1 VLLGGLASAL
11 LQSNTMPSGH
21 QAPIRHSGVVHQT
34 SRGRLALWT
43 LEQGVFVFQIVGHG
57 DRSFVAPV
65 VAGFER
71 SLRLGPS
78 QMFVDVE
85 LMTSYDTE
93 LRTEVTAAL
102 APDRKRIG
110 CLHILVRSKIVAMG
124 VSVANL
130 ALGGLMTIHGSAP
143 PFRQALQ
150 AGLTKARTSSFSLD
164 ALEQARLRT
173 PG

>member
-1 VLLGGLASAL
+1 MS
-11 LQSNTMPSGH
+11 SGN
-21 QAPIRHSGVVHQT
+21 QAPLRHGGVAHEA

-43 LEQGVFVFQIVGHG
+43 LDQGILVFQIVGHG
-57 DRSFVAPV
+57 DKSFVAPI
-65 VAGFER
+65 VAGFDR
-71 SLRLGPS
+71 SLRHGLS

-93 LRTEVTAAL
+93 LRTEVTAAM
-102 APDRKRIG
+102 ARERKRIG

-143 PFRQALQ
+143 PFHHALQ
-150 AGLTKARTSSFSLD
+150 AGLAKAKISHFSPD
-164 ALEQARLRT
+164 ALAQGRLRK

>member
-1 VLLGGLASAL
+1 MSREEKQSSVRHRGLI
-11 LQSNTMPSGH
+11 QE
-21 QAPIRHSGVVHQT
+21 T

-43 LEQGVFVFQIVGHG
+43 LDQAFLVMQIVAHG
-57 DRSFVAPV
+57 DRSFVAPI

-71 SLRLGPS
+71 SLRHGTS
-78 QMFVDVE
+78 VQMFVDVE
-85 LMTSYDTE
+85 LMVSYDTA

-102 APDRKRIG
+102 ARERKRIG

-130 ALGGLMTIHGSAP
+130 ALGGIMTIHGTPAA
-143 PFRQALQ
+143 FQHALSS
-150 AGLTKARTSSFSLD
+150 GLTRAKVAGFSPDVL
-164 ALEQARLRT
+164 AQERLRK

>member
-1 VLLGGLASAL
+1 MSQHQAAFRHGGLT
-11 LQSNTMPSGH
+11 QE
-21 QAPIRHSGVVHQT
+21 T

-43 LEQGVFVFQIVGHG
+43 LDHGFLVFQIVDHG
-57 DRSFVAPV
+57 DKSFIAPI

-71 SLRLGPS
+71 SLRQGS
-78 QMFVDVE
+78 TVQMFVDVE
-85 LMTSYDTE
+85 RMNSYDTE

-102 APDRKRIG
+102 ARERKRIG

-130 ALGGLMTIHGSAP
+130 ALGGIMTIHGEP
-143 PFRQALQ
+143 GPFQHALQ
-150 AGLTKARTSSFSLD
+150 TSLAKGRVSGFSI
-164 ALEQARLRT
+164 EQLAHDRPRR

>member
-1 VLLGGLASAL
+1 
-11 LQSNTMPSGH
+11 MRPSGNP
-21 QAPIRHSGVVHQT
+21 APIRHGGLAHET

-43 LEQGVFVFQIVGHG
+43 LDQGVFVFQIVEHG
-57 DRSFVAPV
+57 DKSFVAPV
-65 VAGFER
+65 VAAFER
-71 SLRLGPS
+71 SLRHGAS

-93 LRTEVTAAL
+93 LRTEVTAAM
-102 APDRKRIG
+102 ARERKRIG

-143 PFRQALQ
+143 PFQHALQ
-150 AGLTKARTSSFSLD
+150 AGLVKAKVSAFSLD
-164 ALEQARLRT
+164 ALAQARLRK

>member
-1 VLLGGLASAL
+1 MS
-11 LQSNTMPSGH
+11 SGN
-21 QAPIRHSGVVHQT
+21 QAPIRHGGIAHDT

-43 LEQGVFVFQIVGHG
+43 LDQGVFVPQIVAHG
-57 DRSFVAPV
+57 DKAFVAPV

-71 SLRLGPS
+71 SLRHGAS

-85 LMTSYDTE
+85 LMTSYDTD

-102 APDRKRIG
+102 ARERKRIG

-130 ALGGLMTIHGSAP
+130 ALGGIMTIHGSAH
-143 PFRQALQ
+143 PFQNALQ
-150 AGLTKARTSSFSLD
+150 AGLAKAKIANFSLD
-164 ALEQARLRT
+164 ALAQGRLRR
-173 PG
+173 PS

>member
-1 VLLGGLASAL
+1 MA
-11 LQSNTMPSGH
+11 H
-21 QAPIRHSGVVHQT
+21 ET

-43 LEQGVFVFQIVGHG
+43 LDQGIFVFQVVAHG
-57 DRSFVAPV
+57 DKSFVAPV

-93 LRTEVTAAL
+93 VTAAM
-102 APDRKRIG
+102 ARERKRIG
-110 CLHILVRSKIVAMG
+110 CLHILVRSKLVAMG

-130 ALGGLMTIHGSAP
+130 ALGGIMTIHGSSP
-143 PFRQALQ
+143 PFQHALQ
-150 AGLTKARTSSFSLD
+150 AGLAKAKIANFSLG
-164 ALEQARLRT
+164 ALAQGRQRT

>member
-1 VLLGGLASAL
+1 
-11 LQSNTMPSGH
+11 MH
-21 QAPIRHSGVVHQT
+21 ET

-43 LEQGVFVFQIVGHG
+43 LDQGVLVFQIVAHG
-57 DRSFVAPV
+57 DKSFVAPI

-71 SLRLGPS
+71 SLRVGPS

-85 LMTSYDTE
+85 LMTSYDTD
-93 LRTEVTAAL
+93 LRIEVTAAM
-102 APDRKRIG
+102 ARERKRIG

-130 ALGGLMTIHGSAP
+130 ALGGIMTIHGSAP
-143 PFRQALQ
+143 PFQQALQ
-150 AGLTKARTSSFSLD
+150 AGLAKAKIANFSLD
-164 ALEQARLRT
+164 ALAQARVRK